1 PPAPLSLH
9 AALPISHGTPEV
21 TVEGGNFRQP
31 HANPHHGAFHRR
43 CSTSHRWRTPPFRGA
58 PSGTARHQH
67 PTPDLRP
74 LPARTLRNASPR
86 TLRAAGIR
94 GHRPALT

>member
-43 CSTSHRWRTPPFRGA
+43 CSTPHRWRAPPFRSA
-58 PSGTARHQH
+58 PSGTARHPH

-74 LPARTLRNASPR
+74 LPARTLRAASR
-86 TLRAAGIR
+86 SEEHTSELQSRFD
-94 GHRPALT
+94 